1 MSFKA
6 LFNRVSNKI
15 ENIVDNV
22 PELAGDLQ
30 NTIDRT
36 ASIFKGEAL
45 NSVGV
50 TVAGL
55 SSGNLKDGNL
65 FASMDPKKFK
75 SNLDAKPGPIGYTT
89 KVGTLVPGESQPPWP
104 NELEDFASMNTIITL
119 ACLSHNKLMTLI
131 IHIEKQV

>member
-30 NTIDRT
+30 NTLDRT

-45 NSVGV
+45 NSVGS

-55 SSGNLKDGNL
+55 SGSLKDGDL
-65 FASMDPKKFK
+65 FAAMDPKQFK
-75 SNLDAKPGPIGYTT
+75 SNLDRKS
-89 KVGTLVPGESQPPWP
+89 VV
-104 NELEDFASMNTIITL
+104 
-119 ACLSHNKLMTLI
+119 
-131 IHIEKQV
+131 